1 MPIRESSEAEVLRM
15 TAAEGACAVFVF
27 TPLCGTCALAERML
41 DIALAAGVRVPL
53 VKTNINFAP
62 KLRDAW
68 QIASVPCLALLRDG
82 RPVRLAYAM
91 RSVQDVHAMLKE
103 LE

>member
-1 MPIRESSEAEVLRM
+1 V
-15 TAAEGACAVFVF
+15 
-27 TPLCGTCALAERML
+27 ALL
-41 DIALAAGVRVPL
+41 
-53 VKTNINFAP
+53 KTNINFAP
-62 KLRDAW
+62 KLRDSW

-82 RPVRLAYAM
+82 RPVRLVYAM